1 MDPLENNH
9 SVTRNQD
16 IVGLSIHST
25 LDTLVV
31 TSYLLLV
38 LFFGLWMGISTFS
51 ANISS
56 GHYMGLA
63 GIGATSGI
71 AVGALEWN
79 TICMFYILGW
89 IFVPIYN
96 KAEVVT
102 LPEYLGKR
110 FGSLR
115 IQLFS
120 SFFSLVVYIFSR
132 ISMEISF
139 GAMFLKMVWDTDIYQ
154 TMLVLLTITGIY
166 TITGGLAT
174 VAYVETLQA
183 GIMLLGSVLLMIYA
197 FREVGGYQGLMKKY
211 LHAIPSRI
219 QQGNWTAKPQCYMP
233 RRDAFHIFRSFGSG
247 DIPWPGL
254 ILGATVVSLFYGC
267 ADQVSV
273 QRFLAGKSRLDMQGG
288 CLLCG
293 YLKLLPMFLMVMP
306 GMVSRILFPDQ
317 VACAVPSECQKYCGG
332 RSSCSALAYPALV
345 IGVMPSG
352 LKGFMLSTLCASI
365 MSSLSSVFNSSSAL
379 FTLNIYTWIR
389 PLATEKELMIA
400 GRFFVIILLSVTI
413 VWIPTIEMVSSEALF
428 EYMQVLKSCLTPS
441 VAAVFLLSVFCKRVN
456 EQGAFWGLVLGTAI
470 GAFRLLAE
478 FFFGPSTCEGGRACS
493 TLICGLHYLY
503 FGFFLFLV
511 TLLTTL
517 AVSLATKPI
526 SDVHLHGLCWSL
538 RNSQQR
544 RVTLGKEMRWKVF
557 PSSTFQQGMFGE
569 TNTCFWKF
577 WDLFCGLD
585 AQAKTKIGPENTT
598 EEKRKATWEQMGS
611 SDTSVSL
618 EILAKRMATRKSE
631 EHQEKMKDW
640 KDIPESPFWK
650 RVVDAIGILLFAL
663 LTFVHVYYA

>member
-1 MDPLENNH
+1 
-9 SVTRNQD
+9 
-16 IVGLSIHST
+16 
-25 LDTLVV
+25 
-31 TSYLLLV
+31 
-38 LFFGLWMGISTFS
+38 MGISTFS
-51 ANISS
+51 ANIGS

-63 GIGATSGI
+63 GIGAASGI
-71 AVGALEWN
+71 AAGALEWN

-89 IFVPIYN
+89 IFVPIYS

-102 LPEYLGKR
+102 LPEYLKKR

-115 IQLFS
+115 IQLFF

-154 TMLVLLTITGIY
+154 TMLVVLAITGIY
-166 TITGGLAT
+166 TITGGLPA

-183 GIMLLGSVLLMIYA
+183 GIMLLGSVLLMVYA
-197 FREVGGYQGLMKKY
+197 FREVGGYQGLVKKY
-211 LHAIPSRI
+211 LHAIPSRT

-233 RRDAFHIFRSFGSG
+233 RQDAFHIFRSFGSG

-254 ILGATVVSLFYGC
+254 ILGATAVSLFYGC

-273 QRFLAGKSRLDMQGG
+273 QRFLAGKSRLHMQGG

-306 GMVSRILFPDQ
+306 GMVSRILYTDQ
-317 VACAVPSECQKYCGG
+317 VACVVPSECQKFCS
-332 RSSCSALAYPALV
+332 RQSSCSALAYPVLV

-352 LKGFMLSTLCASI
+352 LKGFVLSTVCASI
-365 MSSLSSVFNSSSAL
+365 MSSLTSVFNSSSAL

-400 GRFFVIILLSVTI
+400 GRFFVIILLAVTI
-413 VWIPTIEMVSSEALF
+413 VWIPTIETVSSETLF

-441 VAAVFLLSVFCKRVN
+441 VTAVFLLAVFCKRVN
-456 EQGAFWGLVLGTAI
+456 EQGAFWGLILGSAI

-478 FFFGPSTCEGGRACS
+478 FSYGPSTCEGGHACP
-493 TLICGLHYLY
+493 TLICGLHHLY

-511 TLLTTL
+511 TLLIIL
-517 AVSLATKPI
+517 AISLATKPI
-526 SDVHLHGLCWSL
+526 SDVHLRGLCWSL

-544 RVTLGKEMRWKVF
+544 RVTLEKEMRWKIS
-557 PSSTFQQGMFGE
+557 PSTTFQTGMFGE
-569 TNTCFWKF
+569 NSTCFWKF

-585 AQAKTKIGPENTT
+585 AQSSTKIGPENTT
-598 EEKRKATWEQMGS
+598 EEKRKATWEQMWS
-611 SDTSVSL
+611 SDTSASL
-618 EILAKRMATRKSE
+618 ETLARRMAFRKSG

-640 KDIPESPFWK
+640 SDIPESPFWK
-650 RVVDAIGILLFAL
+650 RAVDASGILLFVL
-663 LTFVHVYYA
+663 LIFVHVYYA

>member
-1 MDPLENNH
+1 MDPLENNY

-25 LDTLVV
+25 SDTLVV

-120 SFFSLVVYIFSR
+120 TFFSLVVYIFSR

-211 LHAIPSRI
+211 LHAIPSRT

-254 ILGATVVSLFYGC
+254 ILGATAVSLFYGC

-273 QRFLAGKSRLDMQGG
+273 QRFLAGKSRLDMKGG

-332 RSSCSALAYPALV
+332 RSSCSALAYPVLV

-400 GRFFVIILLSVTI
+400 GRFFVIILLSITI

-441 VAAVFLLSVFCKRVN
+441 VAAVFLLAVFCKRVN

-478 FFFGPSTCEGGRACS
+478 FFYGPSPCEGGRACP

-618 EILAKRMATRKSE
+618 EILARRMATRKSE

-640 KDIPESPFWK
+640 SDIPESPFWK
-650 RVVDAIGILLFAL
+650 RVVDASGILLFAL
-663 LTFVHVYYA
+663 LMFVHVYYA

>member
-9 SVTRNQD
+9 SVTMNQGT
-16 IVGLSIHST
+16 VGLSIHSIS
-25 LDTLVV
+25 DTLVV

-51 ANISS
+51 AYIGS

-63 GIGATSGI
+63 GLGATSGI
-71 AVGALEWN
+71 AVGVLEWN
-79 TICMFYILGW
+79 TIFVFYILGW

-102 LPEYLGKR
+102 LPEYLNKR

-183 GIMLLGSVLLMIYA
+183 GIMLLGSALLTIYA
-197 FREVGGYQGLMKKY
+197 LREVGGYQGLVKKY
-211 LHAIPSRI
+211 FYAIPSRT

-233 RRDAFHIFRSFGSG
+233 RQDAFHVFRSFGSG

-254 ILGATVVSLFYGC
+254 ILGATAVSLFYGC

-273 QRFLAGKSRLDMQGG
+273 QRFLAGKSRLHMQGG

-293 YLKLLPMFLMVMP
+293 YLKLLPTFFMVIP

-317 VACAVPSECQKYCGG
+317 VACAIPSECQKFCG
-332 RSSCSALAYPALV
+332 RQSSCSALAYPVLV
-345 IGVMPSG
+345 TGVMPSG

-365 MSSLSSVFNSSSAL
+365 MSSLTSVLNSCSAL

-400 GRFFVIILLSVTI
+400 GRFFVIILLAITI
-413 VWIPTIEMVSSEALF
+413 VWIPTIEMISSEALF

-441 VAAVFLLSVFCKRVN
+441 VAAVFLLAVFCKRVN
-456 EQGAFWGLVLGTAI
+456 EQGAFWGLVLGTAM
-470 GAFRLLAE
+470 GTFRLLAE
-478 FFFGPSTCEGGRACS
+478 FSYGPSTCEGGRVCP
-493 TLICGLHYLY
+493 TLICGLHHLY

-511 TLLTTL
+511 TLLITL
-517 AVSLATKPI
+517 AISLATKPI
-526 SDVHLHGLCWSL
+526 PDVHLRGLCWSL

-544 RVTLGKEMRWKVF
+544 RVTLEKEMRWKVF

-569 TNTCFWKF
+569 TNTCFSKF

-585 AQAKTKIGPENTT
+585 AQANTKIGPENAT

-611 SDTSVSL
+611 SDTSANL
-618 EILAKRMATRKSE
+618 ETLTRRMAARKSE
-631 EHQEKMKDW
+631 EHQEKMRDW
-640 KDIPESPFWK
+640 SDIPESRFWK
-650 RVVDAIGILLFAL
+650 RVVDASGILLFVL
-663 LTFVHVYYA
+663 LVFVHVYYA